1 VTPERLDELH
11 QTHER
16 YALNHEEITELFAAL
31 DAANAER
38 DEANAYAAEGWE
50 WLGQALAAGGWA
62 TVFDIPRIEAQP

>member
-1 VTPERLDELH
+1 VTPER
-11 QTHER
+11 R
-16 YALNHEEITELFAAL
+16 NEIRDTWGNLPVVTELLAAL